1 MTLLDDIFK
10 VFRRQEEVVEVP
22 EETEEAKQVIVRIET
37 LRDFIDTERI
47 ARLLKEGN
55 IVFLKVGELQRHDL
69 GEFQNSV
76 QKLKRFSNQYG
87 WDIVGMEEGY
97 LVMTP
102 NFAKIERSR

>member
-1 MTLLDDIFK
+1 MTIIGDIFK
-10 VFRRQEEVVEVP
+10 VFKREEDVVEFP
-22 EETEEAKQVIVRIET
+22 EETEEAKQVTVRIET
-37 LRDFIDTERI
+37 LRDFVDTERI

-55 IVFLKVGELQRHDL
+55 IIFLKVGELQRHDL

-102 NFAKIERSR
+102 NFAKIERPQ

>member
-10 VFRRQEEVVEVP
+10 VFRRQEEVEVP
-22 EETEEAKQVIVRIET
+22 EETEEAKQVTVRIET